1 MVLDAS
7 GAIEFLLNT
16 AAGKRLGARLAD
28 ETVVVHVPHLIDL
41 EIAQVLRRYARHGT
55 LSARTG
61 MLALERWRSL
71 DVQRYSHEPFL
82 DRIWQL
88 RDNVTAYDAVYVAL
102 AEALPAVLFTGDRKL
117 AGTPGVNVAIEL
129 I

>member
-55 LSARTG
+55 LSTRTG

-102 AEALPAVLFTGDRKL
+102 AQALPAVLFTGDRKL